1 MIKWYRKTVTKAA
14 VLITG
19 VLSGAAFLTSL
30 AVVTTLAGT
39 INPLEIMKI
48 VNEPYEESADFNMSV
63 ESSINDVFQ
72 QFRLKQFFEMDG
84 AYNPDKVIDIGESA
98 RELGENKGR
107 AYGIKYTLEELVEW
121 GRDFYTGEGDLYSGN
136 DVIVCQSPEESIITI
151 I

>member
-39 INPLEIMKI
+39 INPLKIMKI

-63 ESSINDVFQ
+63 ESSINDEFQ
-72 QFRLKQFFEMDG
+72 QFRL
-84 AYNPDKVIDIGESA
+84 
-98 RELGENKGR
+98 
-107 AYGIKYTLEELVEW
+107 
-121 GRDFYTGEGDLYSGN
+121 
-136 DVIVCQSPEESIITI
+136 
-151 I
+151 